1 MLSLKCPFTDKGEY
15 YMAYLR
21 PSAHKAL
28 HPDQLKYVFDSKTLE
43 VKEPPSKTP
52 IETIIGQERALK
64 ALRLGIELKS
74 QGYNIFEPE
83 YQEQGNA
90 LLVKGF

>member
-43 VKEPPSKTP
+43 VKDLFILYPLLYFIRK
-52 IETIIGQERALK
+52 L
-64 ALRLGIELKS
+64 
-74 QGYNIFEPE
+74 NI
-83 YQEQGNA
+83 
-90 LLVKGF
+90 